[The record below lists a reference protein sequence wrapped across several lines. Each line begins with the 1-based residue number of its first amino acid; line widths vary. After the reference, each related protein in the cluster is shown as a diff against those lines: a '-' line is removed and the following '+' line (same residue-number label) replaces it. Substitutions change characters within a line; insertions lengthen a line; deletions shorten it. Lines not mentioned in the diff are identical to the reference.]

1 MIVDSLECSICL
13 QNFIHPAQLPCGH
26 IFCFLCIKGCAF
38 HRLKCPMCR
47 SRFSSRF
54 FDDPKLVN
62 VWVKSEKDRL
72 DEINQLVDSCECLS
86 IRPQQS
92 AAVEEGDASTS
103 NHQCSNYAWFYEG
116 FQGWWQYDER
126 TCYELEN
133 AFNKQLPSHELTI
146 AGYIYVID
154 LKNMTQIRKDRSG
167 RLRRIKRDLVTCE
180 KKGVAGIKLSSIQAS
195 GSDTISKTPR
205 CDEASVSNSNT
216 LPTTTTS
223 SCNPPSN
230 SSASTSNPG
239 SSTHD
244 TNSAVGRV
252 LRSSRSRTPHSLG
265 NTSTGL
271 AYTADAVHRSI
282 SSGPR
287 NQSDT
292 SSTTTS
298 PSSSA
303 VESHNQHT

>member
-62 VWVKSEKDRL
+62 VCVKSEKDRL
-72 DEINQLVDSCECLS
+72 DEINQLVDSCKCLS
-86 IRPQQS
+86 IQPQQS
-92 AAVEEGDASTS
+92 TVDEGNASSS
-103 NHQCSNYAWFYEG
+103 NQYQCSDYAWFYEG

-167 RLRRIKRDLVTCE
+167 RLRRIKRDLLSCE
-180 KKGVAGIKLSSIQAS
+180 KKGVAGIK
-195 GSDTISKTPR
+195 
-205 CDEASVSNSNT
+205 
-216 LPTTTTS
+216 
-223 SCNPPSN
+223 
-230 SSASTSNPG
+230 
-239 SSTHD
+239 
-244 TNSAVGRV
+244 
-252 LRSSRSRTPHSLG
+252 
-265 NTSTGL
+265 
-271 AYTADAVHRSI
+271 
-282 SSGPR
+282 
-287 NQSDT
+287 
-292 SSTTTS
+292 
-298 PSSSA
+298 
-303 VESHNQHT
+303 